1 MSGSLPCSYIVIV
14 KLINC
19 MKTLFTIALPALA
32 QEALQLAN
40 PSFEYVPRH
49 NKAPAGILNA
59 KTLDL

>member
-1 MSGSLPCSYIVIV
+1 
-14 KLINC
+14 
-19 MKTLFTIALPALA
+19 MKTLFTIALLALLGPALA

-40 PSFEYVPRH
+40 PSFEDVPRH